1 VGDETDYSRANHSRD
16 EFRDRLRLI
25 GNVRWR
31 SSSSLGRAGAGC
43 ASKARGQG
51 AGVQYRQRRKID
63 AAQHHAT
70 PVGCERSMNGLAQH
84 VVHVAFPTS
93 RQSLRAELFYLA
105 WPCLTAGP
113 ARHVS
118 RRRGATVAE
127 QTAAGRKTKTEARA
141 RGSVP
146 EMSVRVVGALLALAV
161 AAVHI
166 ADQGGITAFNS
177 PSWIGWGYRL
187 IEIGGALTALTLV
200 LPRPRWLGPAWLGWA
215 AAVLLGAA
223 PFAAYIASRTVG
235 VPGDPGDV
243 GNWGYWVGTVS
254 LFIEA
259 ALVMLSV
266 SMLIAAHQRGSA
278 ELASQ

>member
-1 VGDETDYSRANHSRD
+1 M
-16 EFRDRLRLI
+16 
-25 GNVRWR
+25 
-31 SSSSLGRAGAGC
+31 
-43 ASKARGQG
+43 
-51 AGVQYRQRRKID
+51 VQ
-63 AAQHHAT
+63 
-70 PVGCERSMNGLAQH
+70 
-84 VVHVAFPTS
+84 
-93 RQSLRAELFYLA
+93 
-105 WPCLTAGP
+105 
-113 ARHVS
+113 
-118 RRRGATVAE
+118 
-127 QTAAGRKTKTEARA
+127 QTAAGRKTKAEATA
-141 RGSVP
+141 RGSAP
-146 EMSVRVVGALLALAV
+146 EMSVRAVGALLALAI

-166 ADQGGITAFNS
+166 ADQGGITALTS

-215 AAVLLGAA
+215 AGVLLGAA

-266 SMLIAAHQRGSA
+266 SMLIAVRQRGALPACRRISD
-278 ELASQ
+278 SGY